1 MEESRRKRGR
11 SDHLGRDGKSG
22 AMVFVWHLGDSH
34 GELFQQ
40 YTHQL
45 SPPCVRFLRGA
56 DVFSGSLI

>member
-45 SPPCVRFLRGA
+45 SPPCA
-56 DVFSGSLI
+56 FSERS